1 MKFDN
6 SQERLIKSTAPYTIG
21 ISKAGAGKTS
31 CIVERINF
39 LHYERKIPYNE
50 MVVIT
55 FTNAMAEEL
64 LERLNSPADLR
75 ISTVHSYC
83 NYLLLSGGIS
93 TSSILDKEEFDKLF
107 PLIKKHP
114 EVVRPVTHL
123 LLDEANDST
132 PDQFEFILDII
143 KPKEWTFVGDP
154 AQEIYGFN
162 GSDAGALLDLSKR
175 EDVSTIVLRNNYRN
189 GEAILN
195 YARTIIHPLG
205 PDYYDHSFPC
215 APWSGYVYEK
225 AYTKEEF
232 LDTVIQKAGP
242 RFYGEWFILCRTNIE
257 VNQFIE
263 LCGERNI
270 PCTTFKQSE
279 LSTSEIQ
286 NKLNEQCVKILTM
299 HSSKGLESDRVA
311 VWNPMPKR
319 SEEERRLCYVAATR
333 ARKQLWWI
341 RAKSSKKKKQK
352 VKTFDWE

>member
-1 MKFDN
+1 MNF
-6 SQERLIKSTAPYTIG
+6 TAEQNLVINTTEPRVLVNA
-21 ISKAGAGKTS
+21 SAAAGKTATLTARLQHLIDIGETD
-31 CIVERINF
+31 IVA
-39 LHYERKIPYNE
+39 
-50 MVVIT
+50 IT
-55 FTNAMAEEL
+55 FTNNAANEL
-64 LERLNSPADLR
+64 QSRLKNPKG
-75 ISTVHSYC
+75 IFVGTVHSYC
-83 NYLLLSGGIS
+83 NYLLVTHGID
-93 TSSILDKEEFDKLF
+93 TRNLLDKEDFDGLF
-107 PLIKKHP
+107 DLIKKNPQCRRH
-114 EVVRPVTHL
+114 VNHL
-123 LLDEANDST
+123 LVDEAQDST
-132 PDQFEFILDII
+132 QPQFDFFFNYIRPTNYMMLFDVRQCVYQFAHANPDFLIELMDNSDV
-143 KPKEWTFVGDP
+143 T
-154 AQEIYGFN
+154 IYE
-162 GSDAGALLDLSKR
+162 LTK
-175 EDVSTIVLRNNYRN
+175 NYRN

-195 YARTIIHPLG
+195 FARTIIHPLG

-263 LCGERNI
+263 LCEERNI

-311 VWNPMPKR
+311 VWNPKPKR